1 MFKGCIIFV
10 KIYPNHLKMKNTLF
24 IEAVKSI
31 YPISN
36 QTQKEIDKRLKKKS
50 GKAGDM
56 IVKIGEVND
65 TLFFI
70 ESGMVR
76 SYYFKEENDG
86 DEKTEVTS
94 WIINEFNFIYIPHSF
109 ISQTPS
115 VEAVELLEDSEF
127 ICLKHKDLYD
137 LYNLFPEANYV
148 GRILTEISLIMY
160 DERVRFMRMMSAQK
174 RHEIFQAS
182 YPEIYERAP
191 LKYIAS
197 FLGLTP
203 ETLSRVKS
211 KKGK

>member
-1 MFKGCIIFV
+1 
-10 KIYPNHLKMKNTLF
+10 MKNTLF

-31 YPISN
+31 YPISK
-36 QTQKEIDKRLKKKS
+36 QIQKELDKRLKRKS
-50 GKAGDM
+50 GKAGDL

-65 TLFFI
+65 TLYFI

-76 SYYFKEENDG
+76 SYYFKEENENE
-86 DEKTEVTS
+86 EKTEVTS

-109 ISQTPS
+109 ISQTS
-115 VEAVELLEDSEF
+115 SLEAVELLEDSEF
-127 ICLKHKDLYD
+127 ICLKHKDLYE
-137 LYNLFPEANYV
+137 LYNTFPEANYV

-160 DERVRFMRMMSAQK
+160 DERVRFLRMMSAQK
-174 RHEIFQAS
+174 RHEIFQTS

-203 ETLSRVKS
+203 ETLSRVRSKKS
-211 KKGK
+211 K